1 MSDSWKTAG
10 LDPAA
15 VAALADG
22 LPASALWSL
31 LMHVTN
37 LRARRDPSRILDQW
51 KRDGFTAPAAIDQ
64 RVFLELDR
72 ALLDAAPRFEA
83 VELSPVAPLGSCS
96 SISLTAQN
104 RVLSALRGCE
114 VVADPTNVLALECA
128 RRLQHQ
134 ATQPVRL
141 ATAHRCVRAQPFPK
155 RPGFA
160 AHFRIFCLA
169 TGTAKGPDHDL
180 LVDALVEHVD
190 THMRAL
196 QKLETIGFAFPLR
209 SVTVFST
216 AACASLADRVCAK
229 LPPPVARGELAHP
242 YYHGLRFTITA
253 GGLDGQQL
261 PISDGGAFD
270 WLARLTSNRKLVFV
284 ASGMGTQ
291 LVAQAFRSATPRA
304 PE

>member
-1 MSDSWKTAG
+1 MSDSWKTAE
-10 LDPAA
+10 LAPAA
-15 VAALADG
+15 VAALTDG
-22 LPASALWSL
+22 LPASAVWSL
-31 LMHVTN
+31 LMHVASV
-37 LRARRDPSRILDQW
+37 RARRDPARILEQF
-51 KRDGFTAPAAIDQ
+51 KTDGFTGPAAIDQ

-72 ALLDAAPRFEA
+72 AVLDSAPQFQA

-96 SISLTAQN
+96 SIGLTTQN

-128 RRLQHQ
+128 RRLQQQ
-134 ATQPVRL
+134 ASQPVRL
-141 ATAHRCVRAQPFPK
+141 ATVHRCVRAQPFPK

-180 LVDALVEHVD
+180 LVGAFVEHVD

-196 QKLETIGFAFPLR
+196 EKLETIGFRFPRR
-209 SVTVFST
+209 SVNVFST
-216 AACASLADRVCAK
+216 AAYAAIADRVCAN
-229 LPPPVARGELAHP
+229 LAGPVARAELAHP

-253 GGLDGQQL
+253 EGPDGQHL

-270 WLARLTSNRKLVFV
+270 WLGRLTSNRKLAFV
-284 ASGMGTQ
+284 ASGLGTQ
-291 LVAQAFRSATPRA
+291 IAAQAFRSATPR
-304 PE
+304 PSE

>member
-1 MSDSWKTAG
+1 MSDSWKTAE

-15 VAALADG
+15 VAALTDG
-22 LPASALWSL
+22 LGASALWSL

-37 LRARRDPSRILDQW
+37 VRARRDPSRILDQW
-51 KRDGFTAPAAIDQ
+51 KRDGFTAPSAIGQ

-72 ALLDAAPRFEA
+72 ALLDSAPRFEA

-96 SISLTAQN
+96 SIGLTAQN

-128 RRLQHQ
+128 RRLQQQ
-134 ATQPVRL
+134 APQPVRL

-180 LVDALVEHVD
+180 LVDAFVEHVH

-196 QKLETIGFAFPLR
+196 QKLEAIGFAFPHQ

-216 AACASLADRVCAK
+216 AECTPLADRVCAK
-229 LPPPVARGELAHP
+229 LPPSVARGDLAHR

-253 GGLDGQQL
+253 EGPDGQQL

-270 WLARLTSNRKLVFV
+270 WLTRLTSNRKLAFV
-284 ASGMGTQ
+284 ASGLGTQ
-291 LVAQAFRSATPRA
+291 LVAQAFRSATPRSSA
-304 PE
+304 